1 MVNWV
6 LRTAMAAT
14 ALLVCSQGALSQT
27 VEVTAASRKAL
38 GISTATVR
46 TESTIEGA
54 RMFGTVIAPP
64 GNSSPVASP
73 FEAVLLE
80 PLVIPGMQV
89 KAGDPVALM
98 YSPEYETAQAEIES
112 ERITAEHMDHLL
124 ERVTELRELGLRSA
138 QEADEAEHDSKS
150 AHLNLAAS
158 QRRLSAVR
166 SANGAGRFK
175 LVAPA
180 SGTVASISVAAGQA
194 VGMSEPFLSIFDG
207 QRYWLDVALPERV
220 ANTFSIGSTVSL
232 AGNAGKGTVVAI
244 DPTIDAR
251 LQSIRI
257 KIELPETGN
266 WRLGQLVDLS
276 LDTAG
281 HDANMVIP
289 ARAIVQTGGMDCV
302 FVDTGDSFRRV
313 EVNVLTRSREDAV
326 LTGGVEPGDR
336 VAISGLAALKNLA
349 EGV

>member
-6 LRTAMAAT
+6 LRTALAAT

-46 TESTIEGA
+46 TESTIEGT

-89 KAGDPVALM
+89 KAGDPVALL
-98 YSPEYETAQAEIES
+98 YSPEYETARAEVES
-112 ERITAEHMDHLL
+112 ERIMAEHMDHLL

-138 QEADEAEHDSKS
+138 QEADEAEHDSRT

-158 QRRLSAVR
+158 QRRLAAVR
-166 SANGAGRFK
+166 SAGSAGRFK

-180 SGTVASISVAAGQA
+180 SGTVASVSVAAGEA

-220 ANTFSIGSTVSL
+220 ANTFTIGSSVSL

-251 LQSIRI
+251 LQSVRI
-257 KIELPETGN
+257 KIELPESGS

-281 HDANMVIP
+281 QEANMVIP
-289 ARAIVQTGGMDCV
+289 ARAIVRIGGMDCV
-302 FVDTGDSFRRV
+302 FVDTGDGFRRV
-313 EVNVLTRSREDAV
+313 EVTVLARSREDAV
-326 LTGGVEPGDR
+326 LTSGVEPGDD
-336 VAISGLAALKNLA
+336 VAVSGLAALKNLA

>member
-6 LRTAMAAT
+6 LRAALAIT
-14 ALLVCSQGALSQT
+14 ALIVSGQPALSQT

-38 GISTATVR
+38 GISTAMVR

-89 KAGDPVALM
+89 EAGDPVALL
-98 YSPEYETAQAEIES
+98 YSPEYETARAEVES
-112 ERITAEHMDHLL
+112 ERIMAEHMDHLL

-138 QEADEAEHDSKS
+138 QEADEAEHDSKT

-158 QRRLSAVR
+158 QRRLAAVR
-166 SANGAGRFK
+166 SAGGAGRFK
-175 LVAPA
+175 LIAPA
-180 SGTVASISVAAGQA
+180 SGTVASVSVGAGEA

-220 ANTFSIGSTVSL
+220 ANTFTIGSTVSL

-257 KIELPETGN
+257 KIELPETGA

-281 HDANMVIP
+281 QDTNMVIP
-289 ARAIVQTGGMDCV
+289 ARAIVRIGGMDCV
-302 FVDTGDSFRRV
+302 FVDTGDGFRRV
-313 EVNVLTRSREDAV
+313 EVNLITRSREDAV
-326 LTGGVEPGDR
+326 LSSGVEPGDE
-336 VAISGLAALKNLA
+336 VAVSGLAALKNLA
-349 EGV
+349 EGA